1 MKAKAVLDVVIV
13 FSLTLLLIAL
23 VGISPI
29 GEWERQALKRFF
41 INTKDYM
48 T

>member
-1 MKAKAVLDVVIV
+1 MKVKAVLDVVIV

-29 GEWERQALKRFF
+29 GEWERQALKRFS
-41 INTKDYM
+41 IKTKD
-48 T
+48 

>member
-1 MKAKAVLDVVIV
+1 MKAKAVIDVVIV
-13 FSLTLLLIAL
+13 FNLTLLLIAL

-41 INTKDYM
+41 IKTEDYM